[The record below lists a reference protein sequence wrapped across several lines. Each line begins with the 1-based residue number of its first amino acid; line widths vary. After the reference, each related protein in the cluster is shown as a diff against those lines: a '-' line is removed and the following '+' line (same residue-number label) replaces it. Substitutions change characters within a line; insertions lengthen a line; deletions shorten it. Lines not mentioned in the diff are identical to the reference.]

1 MNLFKNTTIRT
12 KRQLMTYITAMTFVF
27 TLTILATSIAGFLV
41 EHLQMAAQEN
51 GESLDARKAL
61 LFAGLILASASF
73 FGLFVDTFWASLQK
87 KHAPRSLVSAAL
99 LGLMVAVGIFLVS
112 HISEAARLIALTLM
126 AAAAYGWSFDLY
138 DVTITST
145 ILRSG
150 KPENTAQN
158 LSQKKVAE
166 AIGMVCGLLLSGLVL
181 FFGSAV
187 AQTLLLGMLFGV
199 LVFVRNFFDRPEDE
213 VPLEFS
219 ANAKVPWASVL
230 AKVGDV
236 DGMKAHMSAA
246 PAQVQAE
253 ILAVGQRAADE
264 AAQLPGRAAEVLQ
277 AAKHEIVEL
286 LKRRGEIVHN
296 VHARAEKFSFK
307 QTFGESFQI
316 FQEFFSLFR
325 QDGGRGALVIW
336 GACAV
341 MFFSFW
347 DTLAVTYQPLFLAE
361 VTSGDAT
368 FRALSGVLLALF
380 VVPIMVLQIPFAR
393 MADRFGREKF
403 VFGGILLSAVS
414 LLFLG
419 SAGGS
424 IGMVVL
430 AGLGN
435 SVGYA
440 MAFTPAQAYFVSC
453 VERGG
458 AEQRAHSAG
467 LLRMALNF
475 GNIFGQLLGGAF
487 FALFG
492 FSFGFFV
499 FGILLTIFSVVSVWV
514 LWGMGGGKKA
524 VGAAEAK

>member
-336 GACAV
+336 GRMCGDVFFVLGHAGRYLPAPVFGRSHQRRRHVSCAERRAAGLV
-341 MFFSFW
+341 CGADYGAANPLCAHGRPLWARKVCFW
-347 DTLAVTYQPLFLAE
+347 RHLAVGRFAAVFGQR
-361 VTSGDAT
+361 GRQHWHG
-368 FRALSGVLLALF
+368 RAGGPGELGGLRHGVYPRAGVFCL
-380 VVPIMVLQIPFAR
+380 VCGAR
-393 MADRFGREKF
+393 RRRAARAFGR
-403 VFGGILLSAVS
+403 
-414 LLFLG
+414 
-419 SAGGS
+419 
-424 IGMVVL
+424 
-430 AGLGN
+430 
-435 SVGYA
+435 
-440 MAFTPAQAYFVSC
+440 PAAH
-453 VERGG
+453 G
-458 AEQRAHSAG
+458 A
-467 LLRMALNF
+467 
-475 GNIFGQLLGGAF
+475 
-487 FALFG
+487 
-492 FSFGFFV
+492 
-499 FGILLTIFSVVSVWV
+499 
-514 LWGMGGGKKA
+514 
-524 VGAAEAK
+524 